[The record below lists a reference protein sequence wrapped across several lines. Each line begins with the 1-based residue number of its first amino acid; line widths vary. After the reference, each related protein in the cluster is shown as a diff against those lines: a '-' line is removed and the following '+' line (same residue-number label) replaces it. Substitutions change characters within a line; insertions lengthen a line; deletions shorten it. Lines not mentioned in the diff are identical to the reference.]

1 MIPILKP
8 HTPVDCPQDTWTP
21 TELPTV
27 QLCKDNGH
35 RVTEDSFLERK
46 EKKGQDRT
54 KKEGKKDRKEGEK
67 EEINQDILYQPTLTT
82 HHNLRLG
89 P

>member
-8 HTPVDCPQDTWTP
+8 HTVTPVDCPQDAWTP
-21 TELPTV
+21 TRLPTV

-35 RVTEDSFLERK
+35 SVTEDSFLERK

-54 KKEGKKDRKEGEK
+54 KEEGKKDRKEGEK
-67 EEINQDILYQPTLTT
+67 KK
-82 HHNLRLG
+82 R
-89 P
+89 